1 MARKRPWRI
10 YCGSASGY
18 ASYPLRGAY
27 VSRENAL
34 AGLKRMVDAGEAKYD
49 EDGICLSVPLGRVLH
64 VGHDGS

>member
-1 MARKRPWRI
+1 MKRPWRI
-10 YCGSASGY
+10 YSGNVNNN

-34 AGLKRMVDAGEAKYD
+34 AALKKKVENGEARYD
-49 EDGICLSVPLGRVLH
+49 EDGICRSFPLGRILH